1 MPVPA
6 SFYQNF
12 EISSYDQLTS
22 HGFQQ
27 LMIATCNGFEVF
39 SFSVVQSATFSFTYE
54 EILAVPT
61 TSLINN
67 SGQLSTGAEPVLVG
81 KRDFKKYDAVLY
93 HRCLLFRSTPP
104 LPLFFF
110 VQRRMRFLILDRSVG
125 LKKKNWNLKKKN
137 HKIELSEEE
146 ALVPLDEV
154 KS

>member
-1 MPVPA
+1 
-6 SFYQNF
+6 
-12 EISSYDQLTS
+12 
-22 HGFQQ
+22 
-27 LMIATCNGFEVF
+27 MIATCNGFEVF

-93 HRCLLFRSTPP
+93 HRRLLFRPTPP
-104 LPLFFF
+104 LPLFFS
-110 VQRRMRFLILDRSVG
+110 VSVECVSWYWIGRSEWKK
-125 LKKKNWNLKKKN
+125 LKPKNKY

>member
-1 MPVPA
+1 
-6 SFYQNF
+6 
-12 EISSYDQLTS
+12 
-22 HGFQQ
+22 
-27 LMIATCNGFEVF
+27 MIATCNGFEVF

-93 HRCLLFRSTPP
+93 HRCLLFRPTPP

-110 VQRRMRFLILDRSVG
+110 RLASNAFPDIGLVG
-125 LKKKNWNLKKKN
+125 RNEKNWNLKKKN